1 MSPAGK
7 EQYRLL
13 TNKILSCT
21 KCRLS
26 AARIHAVPGE
36 GPVPCRIMFIGEA
49 PGEKEDRSGRPFAG
63 RAGIVLQDLLDTIGL
78 SRNEVFITSILK
90 CRPPGNRDPKGD
102 EITSCRPYLHRQI
115 ILVQPSVIVPMGRF
129 SAAVILEQFG
139 ISPGRISEIHGR
151 EIRAETPHC
160 SVILFPVYH
169 PAVITHNPSLKRDL
183 VQDFQQLR
191 TVLEKAGCSG

>member
-1 MSPAGK
+1 MSSAGK

-13 TNKILSCT
+13 TNEILSCT

-26 AARIHAVPGE
+26 AGRIHAVPGE

-129 SAAVILEQFG
+129 SATVILEQFG
-139 ISPGRISEIHGR
+139 IRPGRISEIHGR

-160 SVILFPVYH
+160 SIILFPVYH
-169 PAVITHNPSLKRDL
+169 PAVITHNPSLKSDL
-183 VQDFQQLR
+183 VQDFQRLR
-191 TVLEKAGCSG
+191 MVLEKAGRSG